1 MVLLN
6 LQIHNT
12 INLIQLIKFKIQAGF
27 KQSDNFTEFSPESFI
42 HIQIRRAWYLWFM
55 NHKYMP
61 NPVLK
66 NITGQYSMEYVD
78 MKKYMCLDRLRNV
91 I

>member
-6 LQIHNT
+6 LQRLNT

-27 KQSDNFTEFSPESFI
+27 KQTILLFSPESFI
-42 HIQIRRAWYLWFM
+42 HIQIRRVWYLWFM
-55 NHKYMP
+55 NHKCMP

-66 NITGQYSMEYVD
+66 NITGQ
-78 MKKYMCLDRLRNV
+78 
-91 I
+91 

>member
-27 KQSDNFTEFSPESFI
+27 KQTILLSFPQNPLSTFRLEGLDI
-42 HIQIRRAWYLWFM
+42 CGLWITNTCQIQF
-55 NHKYMP
+55 
-61 NPVLK
+61 
-66 NITGQYSMEYVD
+66 
-78 MKKYMCLDRLRNV
+78 
-91 I
+91 